1 MAAAAAGTKLRDV
14 SARGRPG
21 VPSSRHHCACAPWLL
36 AQDFAL
42 GTLSRAGGA
51 GPDRM
56 GRGESGVT
64 WGSWGGFYWGYGGR
78 L

>member
-21 VPSSRHHCACAPWLL
+21 APSSRHYRACAPSLL
-36 AQDFAL
+36 AHDFAL
-42 GTLSRAGGA
+42 GTQSRAGGA

-56 GRGESGVT
+56 GRGEQGVT
-64 WGSWGGFYWGYGGR
+64 CGSWGGAYWGEGGR